1 MEVKPMKVIGLSGD
15 QVAAYAA
22 KQCRVDV
29 VSAYPITPQTI
40 IVEEYSNYVAN
51 GEVDTEFICVE
62 SEHSAMS
69 ACIGASLTGARVFT
83 ATSSQGLAL
92 MHEMLYIASGLRC
105 PIVMCVVN
113 RALSA
118 PINIHCDHS
127 DMMGSRDC
135 GWIQIFAENAQEVY
149 DWVIQAFKLAE
160 DIDVLLP
167 VAVNLDGFTISH
179 ALEDIR
185 VLEDDVVG
193 KFLPE
198 RRTVYKL
205 DPDDP
210 ILVGPLVLPDY
221 YFEFKVQQEEAMKK
235 AAEKI
240 REVARE
246 YYGYSN
252 REYGPIDSFNVD
264 DANTA
269 LVGMGSTAGM
279 LRAVARKL
287 KERGRRVAVIKPW
300 LYRPF
305 PKEDFVKMVKD
316 MESIIVLDRTLSFG
330 APVGPLCSD
339 VIATLYESGR
349 CDIKVA
355 NAIYGLGGRDLTPV
369 EAENLFMKAVKM
381 AEEKRVIRR
390 VEFVGVRE

>member
-1 MEVKPMKVIGLSGD
+1 MEKMKVVGLSGD
-15 QVAAYAA
+15 QIAAYAA

-40 IVEEYSNYVAN
+40 IVEEYSNYVAD

-69 ACIGASLTGARVFT
+69 ACIGASLAGARVFT

-135 GWIQIFAENAQEVY
+135 GWIQVFAENAQEVY
-149 DWVIQAFKLAE
+149 DWVIQAFKIAE
-160 DIDVLLP
+160 DKEVLLP
-167 VAVNLDGFTISH
+167 MAVNLDGFTISH
-179 ALEDIR
+179 ALEDIKI
-185 VLEDDVVG
+185 LEDDAVDE
-193 KFLPE
+193 FLPE
-198 RRTVYKL
+198 RETVYKL
-205 DPDDP
+205 DPDNP

-221 YFEFKVQQEEAMKK
+221 YFEFKAQQEEAMKK
-235 AAEKI
+235 AAGKI
-240 REVARE
+240 EEVTRE
-246 YYGYSN
+246 YYEYSN
-252 REYGPIDSFNVD
+252 RKYGPIDSFNVD
-264 DANTA
+264 DADAA
-269 LVGMGSTAGM
+269 LIAMGSTAGM
-279 LRAVARKL
+279 LRTVARQLEKN
-287 KERGRRVAVIKPW
+287 RRRVAVIKPW

-305 PKEDFVKMVKD
+305 PKKELVKLVEN
-316 MESIIVLDRTLSFG
+316 MESLVVLDRTLSFG

-339 VIATLYESGR
+339 VIATLYDAGR
-349 CDIKVA
+349 CDIRVA
-355 NAIYGLGGRDLTPV
+355 NAVYGLGGRDLTPADV
-369 EAENLFMKAVKM
+369 EGLFMKALKM
-381 AEEKRVIRR
+381 AETKMVDKRVELI
-390 VEFVGVRE
+390 GVRE

>member
-1 MEVKPMKVIGLSGD
+1 MEGEAMKVVGLSGD
-15 QVAAYAA
+15 QIAAYAA

-69 ACIGASLTGARVFT
+69 ACIGASLAGARVFT

-135 GWIQIFAENAQEVY
+135 GWIQVFAENAQEVY
-149 DWVIQAFKLAE
+149 DWVIQAFKIAE
-160 DIDVLLP
+160 DREVLLP
-167 VAVNLDGFTISH
+167 MAVNLDGFTISH

-185 VLEDDVVG
+185 VLDDDVVDE
-193 KFLPE
+193 FLPE
-198 RRTVYKL
+198 RETVYTL
-205 DPDDP
+205 DPDKP

-221 YFEFKVQQEEAMKK
+221 YFEFKAQQEEAMRK

-240 REVARE
+240 REATRE
-246 YYGYSN
+246 YYKYSN
-252 REYGPIDSFNVD
+252 REYATIDSFNVD

-269 LVGMGSTAGM
+269 LIAMGSTAGM
-279 LRAVARKL
+279 LRTIARQL
-287 KERGRRVAVIKPW
+287 ERKGRRVAVIKPW

-305 PKEDFVKMVKD
+305 PGKELVKLVEK
-316 MESIIVLDRTLSFG
+316 MESLVVLDRALSFG

-339 VIATLYESGR
+339 VIAALYDAGR
-349 CDIKVA
+349 CDVRVA
-355 NAIYGLGGRDLTPV
+355 NAIYGLGGRDLTPAEV
-369 EAENLFMKAVKM
+369 EGLFMKALEM
-381 AEEKRVIRR
+381 AEKKMVDKRV
-390 VEFVGVRE
+390 ELVGVRE